1 MKKLLLVLAIIF
13 FPGSSYAWVESNNV
27 TITEMMVWENLDNG
41 GPMHFKLSNNKWCYV
56 PASQKTLHALIM
68 SLYVSGKTIS
78 AIHCYDTADSNA
90 GGSVEGAHKLHRI
103 IAK

>member
-1 MKKLLLVLAIIF
+1 MKKMLLVLAIAF
-13 FPGSSYAWVESNNV
+13 LTNPSYAWVESNNV
-27 TITEMMVWENLDNG
+27 TITELMVWENLDNG

-56 PASQKTLHALIM
+56 PSAQKTLHALIM